1 MTDKSKGKELVNR
14 WILNELA
21 ILQQDYFQHLEKKEI
36 NFATAKLI
44 KFAREKLSNEYLELI
59 KISPWDANTKNT
71 VLFVYQQLLIMLH
84 PVTPFI
90 TEHIYQELTQKK
102 MLKAGIEIVSVE
114 DKNKELWQIDCLL
127 LLISNIRNFQQKSKV
142 NEFYLELV
150 PEWENKSN
158 NSFDFNQY
166 LEPLVK
172 SKIFILKKEK
182 KGEFNSF
189 LDLQPFGTLW
199 YCEKIDKKDLEK
211 QLKLYE
217 SECQRSERL
226 LTNKEFLKKA
236 PSQLVA
242 EEKKKLIYY
251 QEQKKKV
258 ETELEK
264 NEKAGQ

>member
-1 MTDKSKGKELVNR
+1 MTDKSKGKELVNH

-21 ILQQDYFQHLEKKEI
+21 ICQKDYFNHLEKKEI
-36 NFATAKLI
+36 NFATDKLI

-59 KISPWDANTKNT
+59 KISPWDTNTKNT
-71 VLFVYQQLLIMLH
+71 VLFVYQQLLVMLH
-84 PVTPFI
+84 PATPFI

-102 MLKAGIEIVSVE
+102 ILEDGIEIVSVE

-127 LLISNIRNFQQKSKV
+127 LLISNIRNFQQKGKV

-182 KGEFNSF
+182 KGEFSSF
-189 LDLQPFGTLW
+189 LDLQPFGVLW
-199 YCEKIDKKDLEK
+199 YREKVDKKDLEK

-217 SECQRSERL
+217 SECQRSEKL
-226 LTNKEFLKKA
+226 LTNNNFLKKA
-236 PSQLVA
+236 PPQLVA
-242 EEKKKLIYY
+242 EEEKKLIYY

-258 ETELEK
+258 EIELEK
-264 NEKAGQ
+264 NEKTSQ